1 MSAPRRIAVVT
12 GTRAEYGLLRTVMR
26 AIDAHPALSLE
37 VIVTGTHLIGPAH
50 TAREVEADF
59 EVAAMIPMQEEGAT
73 GRFADAAALGRGVSG
88 LANRFEGVT
97 PDVVLVLGDRIEPF
111 AAASAASAA
120 GIRIAHLHGGDRAE
134 GVADEAWRHAITKL
148 AHIHLPAS
156 PQSAERIIAM
166 GELPLHVHLVGSPA
180 LDELDHFAPLD
191 DAAYGTYG
199 QPEIVFLFH
208 PTGEPEEVEYAQAK
222 ELLAMCAALGR
233 VLALHPNHDPG
244 REGIVR
250 AIEESG
256 VPQRAH
262 LPRSE
267 FIGLLKRAR
276 VIVGNSSGGLIEC
289 AAINLPCVNIGT
301 RQRGREKPAHVRN
314 VPEWN
319 SASIRVAIER
329 SLIPTKLF
337 TKHRYGTGRAGEKT
351 ANVLATFDPA
361 KFPIRKQNVY

>member
-1 MSAPRRIAVVT
+1 MNVTRRVAVVT

-26 AIDAHPALSLE
+26 AIEGHRQLSLE
-37 VIVTGTHLIGPAH
+37 VLVTGTHLLGPAH
-50 TAREVEADF
+50 TLREVEADF
-59 EVAAMIPMQEEGAT
+59 EVAAKIPMQREAVT

-88 LANRFEGVT
+88 FAEHFQRAA
-97 PDVVLVLGDRIEPF
+97 PDVVLVLGDRVEPF
-111 AAASAASAA
+111 AAAAAASAS

-180 LDELDHFAPLD
+180 LDELEEFSPLD
-191 DAAYGTYG
+191 DETYRQLG
-199 QPEIVFLFH
+199 QPEIVFLLH
-208 PTGEPEEVEYAQAK
+208 PTGEQEEVEYARAK
-222 ELLAMCAALGR
+222 ELLQMCASLGR
-233 VLALHPNHDPG
+233 MVALHPNHDPG
-244 REGIVR
+244 RDGIVR

-256 VPQRAH
+256 LPQRPH
-262 LPRSE
+262 LPRPE

-276 VIVGNSSGGLIEC
+276 AIVGNSSGGLIEC
-289 AAINLPCVNIGT
+289 AALQLPCVNIGT

-319 SASIRVAIER
+319 SPSIRVAIER
-329 SLIPTKLF
+329 ALIPSSQAIR
-337 TKHRYGTGRAGEKT
+337 HHYGDGRAGEKS
-351 ANVLATFDPA
+351 AQVLATFAPA
-361 KFPIRKQNVY
+361 NFPIRKQNVY